1 MDDKMKTRPITNM
14 INKTCVTYTN
24 RHISCKGS
32 KKKSHVE
39 VIPRPFHVSVLDE
52 VAMWQAFS
60 KYFSFALSIIFYEH
74 SINIFHLP

>member
-1 MDDKMKTRPITNM
+1 MMDDKMKTRPITNM

-52 VAMWQAFS
+52 VAM
-60 KYFSFALSIIFYEH
+60 
-74 SINIFHLP
+74 